1 MECVYSD
8 NGMKL
13 SNNRYVSFVL
23 AMLSV
28 LLSLHY
34 ISN

>member
-1 MECVYSD
+1 
-8 NGMKL
+8 MKL
-13 SNNRYVSFVL
+13 SNNRYVTFVL
-23 AMLSV
+23 AMVSV